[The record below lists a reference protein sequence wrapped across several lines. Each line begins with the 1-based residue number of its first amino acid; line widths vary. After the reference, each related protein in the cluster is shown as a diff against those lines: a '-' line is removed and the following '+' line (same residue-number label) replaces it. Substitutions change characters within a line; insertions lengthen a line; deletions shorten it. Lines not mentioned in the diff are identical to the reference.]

1 MTPGLRVTSI
11 PSISRKIRRIVAHRN
26 RHQSRWSCSK
36 KNSKLLNLLGSSL
49 GFTVI
54 THFHRK
60 GLEKLIRSK
69 GSRMLSKWMKPI
81 QISKKLKVMYENSAN
96 ASLVHRACTGPV
108 HDKPTESEQVTT
120 SPGTTYGWKCAA
132 PTADSPRLDFMAAWK
147 HSVFAHAVL
156 GVTKCHQHH
165 PTQTIHSFKMIQRF
179 FRRLGPLSGYENWP
193 PHSVKGQF
201 HTLSSDRQ

>member
-1 MTPGLRVTSI
+1 MVL
-11 PSISRKIRRIVAHRN
+11 
-26 RHQSRWSCSK
+26 QQ

-96 ASLVHRACTGPV
+96 ASLVHRAMANVPSVLEVKCL
-108 HDKPTESEQVTT
+108 HRT
-120 SPGTTYGWKCAA
+120 SP
-132 PTADSPRLDFMAAWK
+132 
-147 HSVFAHAVL
+147 
-156 GVTKCHQHH
+156 
-165 PTQTIHSFKMIQRF
+165 
-179 FRRLGPLSGYENWP
+179 
-193 PHSVKGQF
+193 
-201 HTLSSDRQ
+201 